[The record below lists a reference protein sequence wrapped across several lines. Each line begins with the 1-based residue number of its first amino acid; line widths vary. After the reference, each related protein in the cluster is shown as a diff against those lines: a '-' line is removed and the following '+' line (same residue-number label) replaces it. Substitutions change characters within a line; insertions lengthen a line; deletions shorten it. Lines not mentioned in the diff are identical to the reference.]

1 MRRFPVARP
10 AAAQH
15 KAAAM
20 NDAPTP
26 AAPVIPAAY
35 FGERVTWVHH
45 WTDRLFSFRCTRDP
59 AFRFRAGEF
68 TMIGLMV
75 DGRPLVRAYSMA
87 SPTWEEELEFLSIKV
102 PHGPLTS
109 RLQHLAVGDV
119 VLIGRK
125 PTGTLVTD
133 NLLPGRTLWLL
144 GTGTGLAP
152 FLSLA
157 REPDVYDRF
166 EKVVVAHTVREVA
179 ELAHRELFEKV
190 LPAHE
195 VLGEIVRGKLL
206 YYPSV
211 TREPFR
217 TRGRITTLIE
227 SGRIFADLGLPPL
240 DPAHDRVMLCGSEAM
255 NRDCKA
261 LLEARGFEEGANNAP
276 GTYVVEKAF
285 VTR

>member
-1 MRRFPVARP
+1 
-10 AAAQH
+10 
-15 KAAAM
+15 M
-20 NDAPTP
+20 NDAILP
-26 AAPVIPAAY
+26 AARPTIPAAY

-45 WTDRLFSFRCTRDP
+45 WTERLFSFRCTRD
-59 AFRFRAGEF
+59 AHFRFRAGEF
-68 TMIGLMV
+68 AMIGLMV
-75 DGRPLVRAYSMA
+75 NGKPLVRAYSMA
-87 SPTWEEELEFLSIKV
+87 SPTWDEEIEFLSIKV
-102 PHGPLTS
+102 QDGPLTS
-109 RLQHLAVGDV
+109 RLQHLALGDT

-133 NLLPGRTLWLL
+133 NLKPGRTLWLL
-144 GTGTGLAP
+144 ATGTGLAP

-157 REPDVYDRF
+157 RE
-166 EKVVVAHTVREVA
+166 
-179 ELAHRELFEKV
+179 LAHRALFERD

-195 VLGEIVRGKLL
+195 FLGEMIAGKLL

-217 TRGRITTLIE
+217 TQGRITDLIE

-240 DPAHDRVMLCGSEAM
+240 NPEHDRVMLCGSEAM

-261 LLEARGFEEGANNAP
+261 MLESRGFEEGANNAP

-285 VTR
+285 VTK

>member
-1 MRRFPVARP
+1 MNDAILPVARP
-10 AAAQH
+10 A
-15 KAAAM
+15 
-20 NDAPTP
+20 
-26 AAPVIPAAY
+26 IPAAY
-35 FGERVTWVHH
+35 LGERVTWVHH

-68 TMIGLMV
+68 AMIGLMV
-75 DGRPLVRAYSMA
+75 DGKPLVRAYSMA

-102 PHGPLTS
+102 QDGPLTS
-109 RLQHLAVGDV
+109 RLQHVRVGDQ

-133 NLLPGRTLWLL
+133 NLRPGRTLWLL
-144 GTGTGLAP
+144 ATGTGLAP

-157 REPDVYDRF
+157 REPDVYERYGT
-166 EKVVVAHTVREVA
+166 VVVAHTVRQVK
-179 ELAHRELFEKV
+179 ELAHRALFERD

-195 VLGEIVRGKLL
+195 FLGEIVAGKLR

-211 TREPFR
+211 TREPFP
-217 TRGRITTLIE
+217 TQGRITDLIG
-227 SGRIFADLGLPPL
+227 SGRIFADLDLPPL
-240 DPAHDRVMLCGSEAM
+240 DPAQDRVMLCGSEAM

-261 LLEARGFEEGANNAP
+261 MLEARGFEEGSNSAP

-285 VTR
+285 VTK

>member
-1 MRRFPVARP
+1 
-10 AAAQH
+10 
-15 KAAAM
+15 M
-20 NDAPTP
+20 NDAAAP
-26 AAPVIPAAY
+26 AATPVIPPAY
-35 FGERVTWVHH
+35 FGEKVTWVHH

-68 TMIGLMV
+68 AMIGLMV
-75 DGRPLVRAYSMA
+75 NGKPLVRAYSVA

-102 PHGPLTS
+102 QDGPLTS
-109 RLQHLAVGDV
+109 RLQHVAVGDT
-119 VLIGRK
+119 VLIGKK

-144 GTGTGLAP
+144 ATGTGLAP

-157 REPDVYDRF
+157 REPDVYERYDT
-166 EKVVVAHTVREVA
+166 VVVAHTVRQVD
-179 ELAHRELFEKV
+179 ELAHRRLFETD

-195 VLGEIVRGKLL
+195 FLGEMVAGKLL

-217 TRGRITTLIE
+217 NQGRITTLIE
-227 SGRIFADLGLPPL
+227 SGRIFGDLGLPPL

-255 NRDCKA
+255 NRDVKA
-261 LLEARGFEEGANNAP
+261 MLEARGFEEGSNNAP
-276 GTYVVEKAF
+276 ATYVVEKAF
-285 VTR
+285 VTK